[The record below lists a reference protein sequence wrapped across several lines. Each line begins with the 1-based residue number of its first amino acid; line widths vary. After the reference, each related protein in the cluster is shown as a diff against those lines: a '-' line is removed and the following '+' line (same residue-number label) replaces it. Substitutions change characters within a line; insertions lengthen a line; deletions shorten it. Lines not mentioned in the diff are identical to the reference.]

1 MATRSLVRCFLV
13 SILLGSTAPGLVKKT
28 LRHRR
33 QVPLEQNVTSTRAD
47 RQPVV
52 FNHVYN
58 INVPAGHLCSVD
70 VDAAESAASAES
82 AVDSESRLSTDG
94 ESQIVFTHRINIPRG
109 ACGCDADQLRVQD
122 LLSRIE
128 TLEGEVLALRS
139 RSGGGE
145 EGFCCSAQAARNV
158 MPDTLCGVHGK
169 YSVETCG
176 CTCEEGWKGSNCS
189 EPDCPKNCRDRGHC
203 KGGKCICEDPWTG
216 LDCAQLLCSKDCLGH
231 GLCVNGSCHCEPGF
245 SGKDCGLPVCPGDCH
260 GNGLC
265 VDGLCACAAGYA
277 GDDCSRL
284 TCLYDCNGR
293 GSCFNGMC
301 VCDAG
306 YQGDDC
312 SQLACPND
320 CQGRGQC
327 VNGWCACDAGF
338 RGHDCGEVSCPNDCL
353 QRGRCV
359 NGQCV
364 CQEGFA
370 GEDCSIRV
378 CPSNCYGRGEC
389 IEGLCVCHAG
399 FTGADCAL
407 LSCPRDCL
415 QRGRCLDGQCVC
427 DEGFAGEDCGRKA
440 CLNDCLGRGRCDDG
454 SCVCREGYAGP
465 DCSRLTCP
473 DKCNNR
479 GRCVKGRCECES
491 GYEGETCAEQ
501 SCPDRCHERG
511 SCVEGRCVCDEGY
524 IRNDCS
530 EVSPATNLT
539 VGEVTPETVDLS
551 WRNDMLVTEYLITY
565 VPTQP
570 GGTPLDFTV
579 SGDRT
584 SATIQGLEP
593 GLEYLINVYAVLNDK
608 RSVPVSGKTATALP
622 GPQGLRFKS
631 VKEDFVEVAWEQPNF
646 PFDGWEIYFR
656 NTKEENGKVVNTVPS
671 SKKHFLQLG
680 LGPGQ
685 LYEVSLR
692 MIKNNT
698 MGPPVIEQVT
708 TNIDAPR
715 QLQVL
720 DVSDSSALIS
730 WSEPV
735 AQMER
740 VTLVYKP
747 SKASSEGAKVEIFPP
762 DKQHS
767 LDGLKPDTEYAVTLV
782 SRIRDF
788 SSEPANATFTTA
800 LDAPRELLA
809 TLQTE
814 NSITLRWRN
823 SQAQVD
829 HYRVKYSP
837 LSGAAHG
844 EEVFPRGLGETTTA
858 TIAGLSPGTEYGI
871 GVTGMKNERES
882 LPAIINSA
890 TDLDNPQGLEQT
902 ESTATSIGIRWK
914 KPDARVSRYR
924 LVYVS
929 RDGQVEE
936 SEIPGSETTFVLTDL
951 TPATSYSVTLTAE
964 RGHKMSS
971 PVTLAATT
979 EAARPSVANLTLSDV
994 TWNGFVASWSPSG
1007 ADFDGFVVEVTNL
1020 DNTVQSQN
1028 LSVSGGAVSLGLWGL
1043 DANTSYMVGLYPL
1056 YRGVFLEPLYAE
1068 ASTEAEPEVDHL
1080 FVSDITADSFR
1091 VSWTADEDLFDRFV
1105 VKLRDSK
1112 RLSRPQEHSVH
1123 GAERTRLMTGLVAGT
1138 EYEIELYGVS
1148 LDQRSQ
1154 PIFGVAQTGL
1164 TTPKGLRFSDITDSS
1179 AVVRWSTPQS
1189 AVDNYH
1195 ITYMPFEGG
1204 SPMSVTVDGD
1214 VLEAVLSNMSPGKMY
1229 QVTVRAIKGLEESD
1243 PSGDVVT
1250 TALDGPQGL
1259 TTLNI
1264 TDSSA
1269 LLQWQPPLAAVD
1281 DYVVSYSSE
1290 SASPISKR
1298 VSGTEL
1304 TMASLLPGTR
1314 YTVKLFASKGEQMS
1328 VAALTEFTTKVD
1340 PPRDLAAVNIQPDA
1354 ATLTWRHPQ
1363 VAVSGYSLTF
1373 SAADGSTRE
1382 VMLSPTASS
1391 YNMVQLSRSTEYSV
1405 QLQAIAGA
1413 ERSQRITTVF
1423 STVGHLHKYPKDCAQ
1438 IFLNGENI
1446 SGIYTIYVAGV
1457 ESQVLQVYC
1466 DMETDGGGWMVFLR
1480 RQNGGLEFFR
1490 NWKNYTAGF
1499 GNVNDEF
1506 WLGLGNLHKIT
1517 TAGQYVLRVDLRDA
1531 GDSAYAQYDKFFI
1544 AEPRTRFKIHIGAYS
1559 GTAGDSMTYHQG
1571 RPFSTFDNDNDIAV
1585 TNCALSYKGA
1595 FWYKNCHRVNLMGK
1609 YGDKNHSKGV
1619 NWFHWKGHETS
1630 IQFAEMK
1637 LRPVDFGKA
1646 ESRKKRS

>member
-1 MATRSLVRCFLV
+1 MATRYLVRCFIV
-13 SILLGSTAPGLVKKT
+13 SILLGFTAPGLVKKT

-33 QVPLEQNVTSTRAD
+33 QVPLEQNVTSTRANS
-47 RQPVV
+47 QPVV

-70 VDAAESAASAES
+70 VDTPENAAPTDS
-82 AVDSESRLSTDG
+82 AVDSGTHLSTDG
-94 ESQIVFTHRINIPRG
+94 ETQIVFTHRINIPRG

-122 LLSRIE
+122 LLNRIE
-128 TLEGEVLALRS
+128 ALEGEVLALRS
-139 RSGGGE
+139 RSGGE
-145 EGFCCSAQAARNV
+145 EGACCSAQAARDV
-158 MPDTLCGVHGK
+158 TLCGVHGK
-169 YSVETCG
+169 YSLETCG
-176 CTCEEGWKGSNCS
+176 CTCEEGWKGTNCT
-189 EPDCPKNCRDRGHC
+189 EPDCPENCRDRGLC
-203 KGGKCICEDPWTG
+203 KDGECICEDPWTG
-216 LDCAQLLCSKDCLGH
+216 WDCTQLLCPKDCLGH
-231 GLCVNGSCHCEPGF
+231 GLCVNGTCQCEPGF
-245 SGKDCGLPVCPGDCH
+245 SGEDCGLPICPGDCH

-265 VDGLCACAAGYA
+265 VDGICACAAGYA
-277 GDDCSRL
+277 GEDCSRL

-293 GSCFNGMC
+293 GACFNGMC

-338 RGHDCGEVSCPNDCL
+338 RGNDCSEVSCPNDCL

-370 GEDCSIRV
+370 GEDCSIKV

-389 IEGLCVCHAG
+389 IEGLCACHAG

-407 LSCPRDCL
+407 LSCPRNCL
-415 QRGRCLDGQCVC
+415 ERGRCLDGQCVC
-427 DEGFAGEDCGRKA
+427 NEGFAGEDCGRKA
-440 CLNDCLGRGRCDDG
+440 CLNDCLGRGHCDDG
-454 SCVCREGYAGP
+454 SCICQEGYAGP

-479 GRCVKGRCECES
+479 GRCFKGRCECES

-501 SCPDRCHERG
+501 SCPNRCHERG
-511 SCVEGRCVCDEGY
+511 NCVEGRCVCDEGY
-524 IRNDCS
+524 ITDDCS

-539 VGEVTPETVDLS
+539 LGEVTTETVDLS
-551 WRNDMLVTEYLITY
+551 WRNEMLVTEYLITY
-565 VPTQP
+565 LPTQP
-570 GGTPLDFTV
+570 SGTPLDFTV

-593 GLEYLINVYAVLNDK
+593 GLEYMINVYAVLNDK
-608 RSVPVSGKTATALP
+608 RSVPVSGKAATALP
-622 GPQGLRFKS
+622 RPQGLRFKS
-631 VKEDFVEVAWEQPNF
+631 VKENSVEVAWEQPNI

-656 NTKEENGKVVNTVPS
+656 NTKEENGKVVNTVPA

-735 AQMER
+735 AQAER

-747 SKASSEGAKVEIFPP
+747 SKASSEGARVEIFPP

-767 LDGLKPDTEYAVTLV
+767 LEGLKPDTEYTVTLV
-782 SRIRDF
+782 SRIHNF

-814 NSITLRWRN
+814 NSITLKWRN

-858 TIAGLSPGTEYGI
+858 TITGLRPGTEYGI

-890 TDLDNPQGLEQT
+890 TDLDPPQGLEQT

-914 KPDARVSRYR
+914 KPKARVSRYR

-951 TPATSYSVTLTAE
+951 TPATSYSVTMTAE

-979 EAARPSVANLTLSDV
+979 
-994 TWNGFVASWSPSG
+994 
-1007 ADFDGFVVEVTNL
+1007 
-1020 DNTVQSQN
+1020 
-1028 LSVSGGAVSLGLWGL
+1028 
-1043 DANTSYMVGLYPL
+1043 
-1056 YRGVFLEPLYAE
+1056 
-1068 ASTEAEPEVDHL
+1068 
-1080 FVSDITADSFR
+1080 
-1091 VSWTADEDLFDRFV
+1091 
-1105 VKLRDSK
+1105 
-1112 RLSRPQEHSVH
+1112 
-1123 GAERTRLMTGLVAGT
+1123 
-1138 EYEIELYGVS
+1138 
-1148 LDQRSQ
+1148 
-1154 PIFGVAQTGL
+1154 GL
-1164 TTPKGLRFSDITDSS
+1164 TTPKGLRFSDITDST

-1243 PSGDVVT
+1243 PSGDVLT
-1250 TALDGPQGL
+1250 TALDRPQGL
-1259 TTLNI
+1259 TALNI

-1269 LLQWQPPLAAVD
+1269 LLQWQPPLAAVE

-1290 SASPISKR
+1290 SVSPISKR
-1298 VSGTEL
+1298 ISGTEL

-1314 YTVKLFASKGEQMS
+1314 YTVQLFASKGEQMS
-1328 VAALTEFTTKVD
+1328 AAALTEFTTKVD

-1405 QLQAIAGA
+1405 QLQAIVGT
-1413 ERSQRITTVF
+1413 EKSQPITTVF
-1423 STVGHLHKYPKDCAQ
+1423 STVGHLHKFPKDCAQ

-1466 DMETDGGGWMVFLR
+1466 DMETDDGGWLVFLR

-1506 WLGLGNLHKIT
+1506 WLGLANLHKIT

-1637 LRPVDFGKA
+1637 LRPVDFGIA